1 MPDTEAQNLN
11 FEFTESIVFTLHQEV
26 VVVSQYDVIVIGSGP
41 GGYVAAIHA
50 AQQGHKTAI
59 VERDEDKRLGGTC
72 LLRGCIPTKAMLQT
86 ADLLYDMQRSESFGI
101 TKVDAAVDMDKM
113 DAYRAKIVAKNA
125 NGVQYLMKKNKIDV
139 LLGHGRITGKN
150 EISVTDAEGKVSKV
164 KTKHL
169 ILATGS
175 ACRHIGAIPM
185 DHERII
191 DSDDLLYS
199 KEKPEHLVVLGAGAV
214 GSEFA
219 SVFLRYGSKVTL
231 IEMQDRILPIE
242 DADVSKEVA
251 KSFKKQGMQV
261 LAGTKLNS
269 AERKGEEVHI
279 SVTNSSGK
287 EEKIVA
293 SHLLVAIGRRPVT
306 EDVGLDKTNIKLD
319 ERGFVPVNE
328 MMQTKESWVYAIGDI
343 VNTPWLAH
351 VASKEGILAVDHL
364 SGNKPLALHYDR
376 VPNCT
381 YCAPEV
387 ASVGMTEQAAKEKGV
402 EYITGV
408 FPFSAIGKASILGKS
423 EGFIKLIT
431 GKKYKE
437 ILGVHIVGP
446 KATELISEGTLAI
459 ELEATI
465 DELLSTIHPHPTLAE
480 AMGEA
485 AHAVTGHTIHI

>member
-1 MPDTEAQNLN
+1 M
-11 FEFTESIVFTLHQEV
+11 
-26 VVVSQYDVIVIGSGP
+26 SQYDVIVIGSGP

-101 TKVDAAVDMDKM
+101 NAVDAQVDMDKM
-113 DAYRAKIVAKNA
+113 DAFRAKVVKKNA
-125 NGVQYLMKKNKIDV
+125 GGVQYLMKKNGIDV
-139 LLGHGRITGKN
+139 HFGHGRITGKN
-150 EISVTDAEGKVSKV
+150 KISVTGADGKVNELS
-164 KTKHL
+164 TKHL

-175 ACRHIGAIPM
+175 ACRHIKAIPM

-199 KEKPEHLVVLGAGAV
+199 TEKPEHLVVLGAGAV

-231 IEMQDRILPIE
+231 IEMQDHILPIE
-242 DADVSKEVA
+242 DEEVSKEVA
-251 KSFKKQGMQV
+251 KSFKKQGMNV
-261 LAGTKLNS
+261 LTGTRLEG
-269 AERKGEEVHI
+269 AARKGDEVVL
-279 SVTNSSGK
+279 SVSGK
-287 EEKIVA
+287 DGKKEEIRC

-306 EDVGLDKTNIKLD
+306 EDVGLDKAGIELD

-328 MMQTKESWVYAIGDI
+328 VMQTSADWVYAIGDI
-343 VNTPWLAH
+343 VATPWLAH

-364 SGNKPLALHYDR
+364 TGNDARPLHYGR

-387 ASVGMTEQAAKEKGV
+387 ASVGMTEQAVKEAGI
-402 EYITGV
+402 EYDKGV

-431 GKKYKE
+431 GKKYQE

-446 KATELISEGTLAI
+446 KATELISEGTLAL

-465 DELLSTIHPHPTLAE
+465 DELLQTIHPHPTLAE

>member
-1 MPDTEAQNLN
+1 M
-11 FEFTESIVFTLHQEV
+11 
-26 VVVSQYDVIVIGSGP
+26 SQYDVIVIGSGP

-59 VERDEDKRLGGTC
+59 IERDESKRLGGTC
-72 LLRGCIPTKAMLQT
+72 LLRGCIPTKAMLHT
-86 ADLLYDMQRSESFGI
+86 ADLLYDMKRSESFGI
-101 TKVDAAVDMDKM
+101 TAVEAEVDMERM
-113 DAYRAKIVAKNA
+113 DAYRAKVVDKNA
-125 NGVQYLMKKNKIDV
+125 GGVKYLMKKNKIDV
-139 LLGHGRITGKN
+139 HLGHGRIVG
-150 EISVTDAEGKVSKV
+150 EHRISVTDQEGESKELETRYV
-164 KTKHL
+164 

-175 ACRHIGAIPM
+175 ACRHIGAIKM
-185 DHERII
+185 DGERLI

-199 KEKPEHLVVLGAGAV
+199 TEKPEHLVVLGAGAV

-219 SVFLRYGSKVTL
+219 SVFLRYGSEVTL
-231 IEMQDRILPIE
+231 VEMQDRILPIE
-242 DADVSKEVA
+242 DEEVSVEVE
-251 KSFKKQGMQV
+251 KSFKKQGMKV
-261 LAGTKLNS
+261 LTGTKLDS
-269 AERKGEEVHI
+269 AERDGDTVRVTLTDSEGEQDTIE
-279 SVTNSSGK
+279 
-287 EEKIVA
+287 A

-306 EDVGLDKTNIKLD
+306 EDVGLDKTKVEVD
-319 ERGFVPVNE
+319 ERGFVMVDE
-328 MMQTKESWVYAIGDI
+328 YMRTKEAWVYAIGDI

-364 SGNKPLALHYDR
+364 SDRGEARPLHYGR

-387 ASVGMTEQAAKEKGV
+387 ASVGLTERAAKEEGLEV
-402 EYITGV
+402 ITGM

-431 GKKYKE
+431 GKKYNE
-437 ILGVHIVGP
+437 LLGVHIVGP
-446 KATELISEGTLAI
+446 KATELISEGTLAL

-465 DELLSTIHPHPTLAE
+465 DELLHTIHPHPTLAE